1 MLKNKKI
8 LPILVLLISI
18 VGVIVLAIKGMNYGL
33 IYGNNTT
40 IKMNLKL
47 EKEAEAEDIIK
58 EVFGKHYSIKTA
70 NNTEENIIIT
80 VKTASEE
87 QINTFITKINEKY
100 DLSISNE
107 DLEITNNPKI
117 NGKDIIR
124 PYVAPTIITSIIV
137 VLYFIIRYK
146 KLGILKTLITTLLT
160 ILGTQMIYLS
170 IYAIVRIPV
179 NELAMPISMLIL
191 ILSFIILAEIFEKDM
206 LKLKSNKKQKNT

>member
-8 LPILVLLISI
+8 LPILVLVIII
-18 VGVIVLAIKGMNYGL
+18 VGVIMLAIKGMNYGL